1 MDKQNNIKTPGFW
14 DCLMPGGVL
23 LLSYMLLF
31 YLPEEFGWKG
41 WLIIGISAF
50 LFCIGYFG
58 LLSSLPE
65 PGTPAGALARRLALV
80 TFGVALFAGG
90 IYYVY
95 SSDGSEKSIA
105 IATLALIESLVICGL
120 GGSEDSNNPSQNSIL
135 RKYYLLLI
143 VGLAAAGCWFCYREF
158 VSEEAGSRGYIEA
171 ATMLWITAG
180 TLWVSRKSTQTVPVV
195 C

>member
-14 DCLMPGGVL
+14 DCLIPGGTL

-50 LFCIGYFG
+50 LFCIGYYG
-58 LLSSLPE
+58 LLRSLPE
-65 PGTPAGALARRLALV
+65 PEAPSGALARRLALV
-80 TFGVALFAGG
+80 TFGVAIFLGG

-120 GGSEDSNNPSQNSIL
+120 GGSEGSNNPSQNSIL
-135 RKYYLLLI
+135 RKYYLLI
-143 VGLAAAGCWFCYREF
+143 IAVLAAAGCWFCYREF
-158 VSEEAGSRGYIEA
+158 VSEAAESRGYIEA

-180 TLWVSRKSTQTVPVV
+180 TLWVSRK
-195 C
+195 

>member
-1 MDKQNNIKTPGFW
+1 M
-14 DCLMPGGVL
+14 
-23 LLSYMLLF
+23 
-31 YLPEEFGWKG
+31 
-41 WLIIGISAF
+41 
-50 LFCIGYFG
+50 
-58 LLSSLPE
+58 LSSLPE
-65 PGTPAGALARRLALV
+65 PETPAEALARRLALV
-80 TFGVALFAGG
+80 TSGVALFLGG

-158 VSEEAGSRGYIEA
+158 VSEAAESRGYIEA

-180 TLWVSRKSTQTVPVV
+180 TLWVSRK
-195 C
+195 

>member
-14 DCLMPGGVL
+14 DCLIPGGTL

-50 LFCIGYFG
+50 LFCIGYYG
-58 LLSSLPE
+58 LLKSLPE
-65 PGTPAGALARRLALV
+65 PEAPSGALARRLALV
-80 TFGVALFAGG
+80 TFGVAIFLGG

-105 IATLALIESLVICGL
+105 IATLALIEGLVICGL
-120 GGSEDSNNPSQNSIL
+120 SGSEDNNNPSQNSIL

-143 VGLAAAGCWFCYREF
+143 VGLAAAGCWFCYWEF
-158 VSEEAGSRGYIEA
+158 VSEAAESRGYIEA

-180 TLWVSRKSTQTVPVV
+180 TLWVSRK
-195 C
+195 

>member
-14 DCLMPGGVL
+14 DCLMPGGAL

-50 LFCIGYFG
+50 LFCIGYYG

-65 PGTPAGALARRLALV
+65 PETPAGALARRLALV
-80 TFGVALFAGG
+80 TSGVAIFLGG

-105 IATLALIESLVICGL
+105 IATLALIVPTRRRKFLARKQRRTWRKPRKKLKRQGKKSVSARPAGQARQSWTTGKRCCKSLFV
-120 GGSEDSNNPSQNSIL
+120 PST
-135 RKYYLLLI
+135 
-143 VGLAAAGCWFCYREF
+143 GWF
-158 VSEEAGSRGYIEA
+158 S
-171 ATMLWITAG
+171 
-180 TLWVSRKSTQTVPVV
+180 
-195 C
+195 

>member
-14 DCLMPGGVL
+14 DCLMPGGAL
-23 LLSYMLLF
+23 LQSYMLLF
-31 YLPEEFGWKG
+31 CLPEEFGWKG
-41 WLIIGISAF
+41 WHIIGISAC
-50 LFCIGYFG
+50 LFCIGYYG

-65 PGTPAGALARRLALV
+65 PETPAGALARRLALV
-80 TFGVALFAGG
+80 TSGVALFLGG

-158 VSEEAGSRGYIEA
+158 VSEAAESRGYIEA

-180 TLWVSRKSTQTVPVV
+180 TLWVSRK
-195 C
+195 

>member
-1 MDKQNNIKTPGFW
+1 
-14 DCLMPGGVL
+14 MPGGTL

-31 YLPEEFGWKG
+31 CLPEEFGWKG

-50 LFCIGYFG
+50 LFCIGYYG
-58 LLSSLPE
+58 LLGSLPE

-105 IATLALIESLVICGL
+105 IATLTLIESLVICGL
-120 GGSEDSNNPSQNSIL
+120 GGSEDSNDAPQNSIL

-143 VGLAAAGCWFCYREF
+143 IGLAAAGCWFCYREF
-158 VSEEAGSRGYIEA
+158 VSEAAESRGYIEA

-180 TLWVSRKSTQTVPVV
+180 TLWVSRR
-195 C
+195 